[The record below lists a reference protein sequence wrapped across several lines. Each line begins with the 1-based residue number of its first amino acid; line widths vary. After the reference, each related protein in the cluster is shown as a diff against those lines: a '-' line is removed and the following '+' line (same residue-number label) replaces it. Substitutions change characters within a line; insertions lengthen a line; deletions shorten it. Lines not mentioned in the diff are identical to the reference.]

1 MNRILIHKEIAKDIH
16 EFVVEAP
23 AIAKAAI
30 PGQFVIVM
38 ADERGERIPLTI
50 ADFDRTK
57 GTLTLVLMA
66 IGTSTRKIAAL
77 PQGADLF
84 AVAGP
89 LGMAS
94 EVENFGTVIC
104 VAGGVGVAPVYPIA
118 RALKEAG
125 NKVICIQGSR
135 TKDLLF
141 WTDKIASVSDKHILM
156 TDDGTFGVKGMVTA
170 PLEELLKTQS
180 EGPIARVWVIGPPP
194 MMRACAETTRP
205 YGVKTFV
212 SLNTM
217 MVDGTGMCGGCRVN
231 VDGKTR
237 FTCVDGPEFDGHQVD
252 WTLFFNR
259 QKVYHSQEQCSL
271 NRYMEKGGAK

>member
-118 RALKEAG
+118 RALKRRATRSSAF
-125 NKVICIQGSR
+125 K
-135 TKDLLF
+135 
-141 WTDKIASVSDKHILM
+141 
-156 TDDGTFGVKGMVTA
+156 A
-170 PLEELLKTQS
+170 PARKTCS
-180 EGPIARVWVIGPPP
+180 SGPIRSRRCP
-194 MMRACAETTRP
+194 TST
-205 YGVKTFV
+205 
-212 SLNTM
+212 S
-217 MVDGTGMCGGCRVN
+217 
-231 VDGKTR
+231 
-237 FTCVDGPEFDGHQVD
+237 
-252 WTLFFNR
+252 
-259 QKVYHSQEQCSL
+259 S
-271 NRYMEKGGAK
+271 

>member
-38 ADERGERIPLTI
+38 ADDRGERIPLTI
-50 ADFDRTK
+50 ADFDRAQ

-94 EVENFGTVIC
+94 EVEKYGTIIC

-231 VDGKTR
+231 VGGKTR

-252 WTLFFNR
+252 WALFSNR